1 VTALFFAAGL
11 ATIWV
16 LLWGSASPANVISGI
31 AIGWLL
37 VMIVPGLRRGGGRL
51 VFRPVAVAR
60 LAWHMV
66 VTIVSSNIVLT
77 REVLAPSDR
86 LRTAVIGVPLPGC
99 SDELLTFVSNL
110 VALSPG
116 TMPLEVTREPAVL
129 YAHVLHLRDLE
140 TTRRDILR
148 LTDLTV
154 RAFGSR
160 EAVAAQDEYLRQ
172 LESP

>member
-1 VTALFFAAGL
+1 VRALFFAAGL

-51 VFRPVAVAR
+51 VFRPVAVVR

-77 REVLAPSDR
+77 REVLSPSDR

-129 YAHVLHLRDLE
+129 YAHVLQLRDLE

-154 RAFGSR
+154 RAFGSA
-160 EAVAAQDEYLRQ
+160 EAVAAQDEYLRRR
-172 LESP
+172 ESS